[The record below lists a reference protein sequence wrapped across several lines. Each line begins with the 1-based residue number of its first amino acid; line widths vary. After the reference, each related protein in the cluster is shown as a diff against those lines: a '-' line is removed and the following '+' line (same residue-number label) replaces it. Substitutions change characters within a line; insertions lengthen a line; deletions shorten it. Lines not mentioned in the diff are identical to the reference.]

1 MKAPNFL
8 ILDEP
13 TNDLDIETMSV
24 LETFLQSYKGTLLV
38 VSHDRYFMDRIV
50 DHCFVSKGKGEWQD
64 FPGNYSDYREY
75 LDLQEQASREEE
87 SKSPKIQQ
95 SNSSPSIKKEQNKKK
110 RSYKEQYELD
120 QIEKDIPQLK
130 EKIKVIEE
138 NLNQQT
144 TDFEK
149 ITELSEE
156 LGALKEELD
165 QKEWRWLELNE
176 D

>member
-1 MKAPNFL
+1 M
-8 ILDEP
+8 
-13 TNDLDIETMSV
+13 
-24 LETFLQSYKGTLLV
+24 
-38 VSHDRYFMDRIV
+38 
-50 DHCFVSKGKGEWQD
+50 
-64 FPGNYSDYREY
+64 
-75 LDLQEQASREEE
+75 
-87 SKSPKIQQ
+87 
-95 SNSSPSIKKEQNKKK
+95 
-110 RSYKEQYELD
+110 D

-130 EKIKVIEE
+130 EKIQVIEE

>member
-1 MKAPNFL
+1 M
-8 ILDEP
+8 
-13 TNDLDIETMSV
+13 
-24 LETFLQSYKGTLLV
+24 
-38 VSHDRYFMDRIV
+38 
-50 DHCFVSKGKGEWQD
+50 
-64 FPGNYSDYREY
+64 
-75 LDLQEQASREEE
+75 
-87 SKSPKIQQ
+87 
-95 SNSSPSIKKEQNKKK
+95 IKKEQTKKK

-130 EKIKVIEE
+130 EKIQVIEE
-138 NLNQQT
+138 SLNQQT

>member
-1 MKAPNFL
+1 
-8 ILDEP
+8 
-13 TNDLDIETMSV
+13 
-24 LETFLQSYKGTLLV
+24 
-38 VSHDRYFMDRIV
+38 
-50 DHCFVSKGKGEWQD
+50 
-64 FPGNYSDYREY
+64 
-75 LDLQEQASREEE
+75 
-87 SKSPKIQQ
+87 
-95 SNSSPSIKKEQNKKK
+95 
-110 RSYKEQYELD
+110 
-120 QIEKDIPQLK
+120 
-130 EKIKVIEE
+130 VIEE

>member
-1 MKAPNFL
+1 M
-8 ILDEP
+8 
-13 TNDLDIETMSV
+13 
-24 LETFLQSYKGTLLV
+24 
-38 VSHDRYFMDRIV
+38 
-50 DHCFVSKGKGEWQD
+50 
-64 FPGNYSDYREY
+64 
-75 LDLQEQASREEE
+75 
-87 SKSPKIQQ
+87 
-95 SNSSPSIKKEQNKKK
+95 
-110 RSYKEQYELD
+110 D

-130 EKIKVIEE
+130 EKIQVIEE

-156 LGALKEELD
+156 LEALKEELD

>member
-1 MKAPNFL
+1 
-8 ILDEP
+8 
-13 TNDLDIETMSV
+13 
-24 LETFLQSYKGTLLV
+24 
-38 VSHDRYFMDRIV
+38 
-50 DHCFVSKGKGEWQD
+50 
-64 FPGNYSDYREY
+64 
-75 LDLQEQASREEE
+75 
-87 SKSPKIQQ
+87 
-95 SNSSPSIKKEQNKKK
+95 
-110 RSYKEQYELD
+110 LD

-130 EKIKVIEE
+130 EKIQVIEE

-156 LGALKEELD
+156 LGVLKEELD